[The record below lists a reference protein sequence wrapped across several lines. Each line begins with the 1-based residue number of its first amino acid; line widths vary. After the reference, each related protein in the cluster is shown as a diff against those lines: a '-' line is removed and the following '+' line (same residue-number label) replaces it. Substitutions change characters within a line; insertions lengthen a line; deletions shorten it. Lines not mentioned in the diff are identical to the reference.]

1 MFILFYRLFKF
12 FPEEKRSRL
21 NAEKLGFIRSKRID
35 KGVSTFDDLLV
46 HIPCNSLFSNGLEDA
61 IYSLSTYG
69 RIIIM
74 PMVVSHL
81 IALIK
86 ASGVGS
92 FGRKTPIFAPV
103 THTPY

>member
-1 MFILFYRLFKF
+1 M
-12 FPEEKRSRL
+12 
-21 NAEKLGFIRSKRID
+21 
-35 KGVSTFDDLLV
+35 STFDDLIV
-46 HIPCNSLFSNGLEDA
+46 YIPCNTLFSNGLEDA

-86 ASGVGS
+86 ASGVGA
-92 FGRKTPIFAPV
+92 FGRKTPIISPV
-103 THTPY
+103 TYTPF

>member
-1 MFILFYRLFKF
+1 
-12 FPEEKRSRL
+12 
-21 NAEKLGFIRSKRID
+21 
-35 KGVSTFDDLLV
+35 
-46 HIPCNSLFSNGLEDA
+46 
-61 IYSLSTYG
+61 
-69 RIIIM
+69 M